1 MFLVVLLLPC
11 YCEVGVGKRGNDVDV
26 DSGLGVKAHT
36 QVCCCTRV
44 LYVFM
49 KESYILQSK
58 GFWDDVYYGITPSSQ
73 HALHCKSGS
82 LCINVGILFELN

>member
-36 QVCCCTRV
+36 SLLLHPCIICFHERV
-44 LYVFM
+44 LYTAV
-49 KESYILQSK
+49 ERVL
-58 GFWDDVYYGITPSSQ
+58 G
-73 HALHCKSGS
+73 
-82 LCINVGILFELN
+82 